1 MRRGSLSLSI
11 AVAFALIVVAGGN
24 AAAQISD
31 SWLGTWKLD
40 LAKSTYEPASLA
52 PRSETSKQTRSGDSV
67 TAITDGTDAQGK
79 AIHTEITYKVDGTE
93 YDIKGAPDAR
103 STRFYTRIGDNTYQY
118 VNKVNGNI
126 TTTVHVQVSADGKT
140 RTIVTT
146 GRDAEGNSLNN
157 LTSWVKQ

>member
-1 MRRGSLSLSI
+1 MRRGSFSI
-11 AVAFALIVVAGGN
+11 SIAFALVVVASGT
-24 AAAQISD
+24 ARAQVSD
-31 SWLGTWKLD
+31 SWLGTWKLNV
-40 LAKSTYEPASLA
+40 AKSTYEPASLA

-67 TAITDGTDAQGK
+67 TAVTDVTDAQGK
-79 AIHTEITYKVDGTE
+79 AIHTEITYKFDGAE

-146 GRDAEGNSLNN
+146 GRDAQGNVIDN
-157 LTSWVKQ
+157 LTSWEKQ